1 MEWENNHFHEQ
12 WPSGREKC
20 WLAAD
25 RGGWCQ
31 HEVSLELVQIF
42 MACIKTNDF
51 QCWFIKKLEGLLWE
65 LKKGSGI
72 YSFLFE
78 LFSWICLQLIY
89 SFQSG
94 KAVEEESTHG
104 GNYWH
109 RYSAQGSGDHTA
121 HQNPGVL
128 SPWGPPQS
136 CMLHTETRDISQG
149 STPVIFLD
157 YVLMEI

>member
-1 MEWENNHFHEQ
+1 
-12 WPSGREKC
+12 
-20 WLAAD
+20 
-25 RGGWCQ
+25 
-31 HEVSLELVQIF
+31 

-51 QCWFIKKLEGLLWE
+51 HCWFIKKLEGLLWE

-78 LFSWICLQLIY
+78 LFSRICLQLIY

-104 GNYWH
+104 GNYWL

-128 SPWGPPQS
+128 SPWGPPWS
-136 CMLHTETRDISQG
+136 CISTQKQGTFLRVLHLLPFLIMFWWKFNISKNISRQ
-149 STPVIFLD
+149 FLGTTVS
-157 YVLMEI
+157 YLNWKLT